1 VGESAAPAF
10 GGLGPGFSH
19 GAKPKPPPVAV
30 GWRTHRKLAP
40 GSPRLLRSLPM
51 PSNFDEAFAAVQSL
65 AKDFDAQKDFYL
77 SPKYQEAEVRK
88 EFIDKFL
95 IALGWD
101 VNHDRQ
107 KNPYEQEVK
116 IERKEHG
123 ISQRRADYAFY
134 LAPNFRDV
142 KFYIEAKK
150 PFGDIATP
158 DNYFQTIRYGW
169 NSQTPIAA
177 LFDFEQFE
185 IVDCRFKPNLETALQ
200 HNLKRFKYT
209 EYADQEKF
217 AEIYWLFSRE
227 AVAGGSL
234 EKYAEALPK
243 KRGAML
249 RGSYQSID
257 EAFLE
262 ELDAHRDALA
272 HIFKNHNPELDGDKL
287 TEATQ
292 RTLDRLV
299 FIRFL
304 EDKLIEPQNLVAR
317 FGERGGAWGD
327 FIAASRRLDGIY
339 NGIVF
344 KKNDILDSPAFK
356 VDDDQFSEIC
366 KKLSH
371 VNSAYDFNTI
381 PIHILGSIY
390 ERFLGKVIV
399 ATDKRARVEE
409 KPEVRKA
416 GGVYYTPE
424 YIVRYIVENT
434 AGKLI
439 EGKTPAQI
447 AEMRFADIACGSG
460 SFLLG
465 VYDLLIRH
473 HTKFYNENPGK
484 AKKGD
489 VMPREDGLHLS
500 LQKKRDILVNN
511 IFGVDI
517 DNQAVEVAQLSLYLK
532 LLQDETPGSTRQY
545 FLDFEQQALLP
556 TLNKNIVCGNSL
568 IGTDILSGE
577 LFEPVAE
584 RKLNPMNFEDRFPQ
598 IFRRVGRVTPCAPT
612 VGKGLPALPDELR
625 DATPGELDYTVPGV
639 PLHGSFSYKISK
651 KDKTAPPP
659 ALPVSEFEGG
669 FDAIIGNPPYIR
681 MEEFKPIK
689 NYLREHYQVHADRA
703 DIFFYFIERAIGK
716 LRDKGR
722 LGYIVSNTFTRSR
735 SGETL
740 RTFLNNSFNVETIVE
755 FGDFTPFADAEVYPL
770 ILVGNKSNARQKS
783 FDFILQECDP
793 SKIAGKYFNDILP
806 LEPSCLANKSWVFEE
821 TSTRNLRAR
830 LLNDFPPLSQKYG
843 AVSMGIKSGLNE
855 AFIINDDERSAII
868 KENPEAK
875 EIIKPYLGGE
885 DLDDWCHKW
894 QNKWMIYIPHG
905 FRISKFPAVRKRL
918 EPFRNALEA
927 RATKQNW
934 YELQQP
940 QETFADFFDKPKI
953 VYPDMSRYPKFSLD
967 TRGMYFSNTVYFIA
981 SDSLFLLGLLNS
993 SLLWFVIRGLSN
1005 ALRGGLWRF
1014 RLFSG
1019 HVEKLPIPKLDLKMP
1034 ADKARHD
1041 KLVSL
1046 VEQMLAAKPQLARAQ
1061 SDKDKDFY
1069 GNKCA
1074 ALDRQIDALV
1084 YDLYGLTPDEIK
1096 IVEGAAT

>member
-1 VGESAAPAF
+1 MLTLPNF
-10 GGLGPGFSH
+10 P
-19 GAKPKPPPVAV
+19 
-30 GWRTHRKLAP
+30 RKLTA
-40 GSPRLLRSLPM
+40 M
-51 PSNFDEAFAAVQSL
+51 PSNFDEAFAAVQTL
-65 AKDFDAQKDFYL
+65 AQDFDAQKDFYL

-142 KFYIEAKK
+142 KFYMEAKK

-169 NSQTPIAA
+169 NSQTPVAA

-209 EYADQEKF
+209 EYADREKF

-234 EKYAEALPK
+234 EKYAESLPK
-243 KRGAML
+243 KRGAAK
-249 RGSYQSID
+249 RGLSAGGDQEVD
-257 EAFLE
+257 EAFLAD
-262 ELDAHRDALA
+262 LDAHRDALA
-272 HIFKNHNPELDGDKL
+272 HIFKNHNPKLDGEKL

-344 KKNDILDSPAFK
+344 KKNDILDSPTFK
-356 VDDDQFSEIC
+356 VDDDQLSGIC

-434 AGKLI
+434 VGKLI

-500 LQKKRDILVNN
+500 LQKKREILVNN

-545 FLDFEQQALLP
+545 ILDFEQQALLP

-612 VGKGLPALPDELR
+612 AGKGLPALPDELR
-625 DATPGELDYTVPGV
+625 DAAPGELDYTVPGV
-639 PLHGSFSYKISK
+639 PLHGSFSYKKSK
-651 KDKTAPPP
+651 KDKTVPLP
-659 ALPVSEFEGG
+659 ALPESEYEGG
-669 FDAIIGNPPYIR
+669 FDAIVGNPPYVR
-681 MEEFKPIK
+681 PHNLDDVTKKYFWQHFRTFTHKSDLYCCFME
-689 NYLREHYQVHADRA
+689 NAT
-703 DIFFYFIERAIGK
+703 
-716 LRDKGR
+716 R
-722 LGYIVSNTFTRSR
+722 LLKTGGLFSYIVSQ
-735 SGETL
+735 GWL
-740 RTFLNNSFNVETIVE
+740 RLNSFQELRRFILKNYRIRQLVELPYNVFAEAQVSTGIFVFE
-755 FGDFTPFADAEVYPL
+755 KSGTSQKNQLQVIRATPV
-770 ILVGNKSNARQKS
+770 SNHAS
-783 FDFILQECDP
+783 FDTVREIPQAVFQTTFQNVFDISISPETEAIKDKMRQGVLIGANFEICFGLKTGDDEKFLHETKGLHKEDKPLLRGDDVKRYETNYKGEYVWYVPQRMRAHRQTARPGEPRRFEQPKVLVKDTSSDFAGTYEP
-793 SKIAGKYFNDILP
+793 GGFYVKDVLIVIPKEGITPNYDLRFVAGVVNSKALHFYYRTTFQTIHVQNEELASLP
-806 LEPSCLANKSWVFEE
+806 LPNI
-821 TSTRNLRAR
+821 
-830 LLNDFPPLSQKYG
+830 DF
-843 AVSMGIKSGLNE
+843 
-855 AFIINDDERSAII
+855 
-868 KENPEAK
+868 
-875 EIIKPYLGGE
+875 
-885 DLDDWCHKW
+885 
-894 QNKWMIYIPHG
+894 
-905 FRISKFPAVRKRL
+905 SK
-918 EPFRNALEA
+918 
-927 RATKQNW
+927 
-934 YELQQP
+934 
-940 QETFADFFDKPKI
+940 
-953 VYPDMSRYPKFSLD
+953 
-967 TRGMYFSNTVYFIA
+967 
-981 SDSLFLLGLLNS
+981 
-993 SLLWFVIRGLSN
+993 
-1005 ALRGGLWRF
+1005 
-1014 RLFSG
+1014 
-1019 HVEKLPIPKLDLKMP
+1019 P

-1069 GNKCA
+1069 ENKCA

-1084 YDLYGLTPDEIK
+1084 YELYGLTDDEIK
-1096 IVEGAAT
+1096 IVEGAAA

>member
-1 VGESAAPAF
+1 
-10 GGLGPGFSH
+10 
-19 GAKPKPPPVAV
+19 
-30 GWRTHRKLAP
+30 
-40 GSPRLLRSLPM
+40 M

-169 NSQTPIAA
+169 NSQTPVAA

-200 HNLKRFKYT
+200 HNLKKFKYT

-227 AVAGGSL
+227 AVAGGAL
-234 EKYAEALPK
+234 EKYAGSLPK

-249 RGSYQSID
+249 RGSYQSMD

-344 KKNDILDSPAFK
+344 KKNDILDSPTFK
-356 VDDDQFSEIC
+356 VDDDQFAKIC
-366 KKLSH
+366 ASLSH
-371 VNSAYDFNTI
+371 VNFPYDFNAI

-399 ATDKRARVEE
+399 TTGKRARVEE

-416 GGVYYTPE
+416 GGVHYTPQ
-424 YIVRYIVENT
+424 YIARYIVDNT
-434 AGKLI
+434 VGKLI
-439 EGKTPAQI
+439 AGKTPAQI

-460 SFLLG
+460 SFLLAMF
-465 VYDLLIRH
+465 DLLIRH
-473 HTKFYNENPGK
+473 HTKYYNDNPGK

-500 LQKKRDILVNN
+500 LHAKRKILVNN

-517 DNQAVEVAQLSLYLK
+517 DNQAVEVAQLS
-532 LLQDETPGSTRQY
+532 Q
-545 FLDFEQQALLP
+545 
-556 TLNKNIVCGNSL
+556 
-568 IGTDILSGE
+568 IG
-577 LFEPVAE
+577 
-584 RKLNPMNFEDRFPQ
+584 
-598 IFRRVGRVTPCAPT
+598 
-612 VGKGLPALPDELR
+612 
-625 DATPGELDYTVPGV
+625 
-639 PLHGSFSYKISK
+639 
-651 KDKTAPPP
+651 
-659 ALPVSEFEGG
+659 
-669 FDAIIGNPPYIR
+669 
-681 MEEFKPIK
+681 
-689 NYLREHYQVHADRA
+689 RA
-703 DIFFYFIERAIGK
+703 
-716 LRDKGR
+716 
-722 LGYIVSNTFTRSR
+722 
-735 SGETL
+735 
-740 RTFLNNSFNVETIVE
+740 
-755 FGDFTPFADAEVYPL
+755 
-770 ILVGNKSNARQKS
+770 
-783 FDFILQECDP
+783 
-793 SKIAGKYFNDILP
+793 
-806 LEPSCLANKSWVFEE
+806 
-821 TSTRNLRAR
+821 
-830 LLNDFPPLSQKYG
+830 
-843 AVSMGIKSGLNE
+843 
-855 AFIINDDERSAII
+855 
-868 KENPEAK
+868 
-875 EIIKPYLGGE
+875 
-885 DLDDWCHKW
+885 
-894 QNKWMIYIPHG
+894 
-905 FRISKFPAVRKRL
+905 
-918 EPFRNALEA
+918 
-927 RATKQNW
+927 
-934 YELQQP
+934 
-940 QETFADFFDKPKI
+940 
-953 VYPDMSRYPKFSLD
+953 
-967 TRGMYFSNTVYFIA
+967 
-981 SDSLFLLGLLNS
+981 
-993 SLLWFVIRGLSN
+993 
-1005 ALRGGLWRF
+1005 
-1014 RLFSG
+1014 
-1019 HVEKLPIPKLDLKMP
+1019 
-1034 ADKARHD
+1034 
-1041 KLVSL
+1041 
-1046 VEQMLAAKPQLARAQ
+1046 
-1061 SDKDKDFY
+1061 
-1069 GNKCA
+1069 
-1074 ALDRQIDALV
+1074 
-1084 YDLYGLTPDEIK
+1084 
-1096 IVEGAAT
+1096 

>member
-1 VGESAAPAF
+1 MATRNKIVEA
-10 GGLGPGFSH
+10 
-19 GAKPKPPPVAV
+19 
-30 GWRTHRKLAP
+30 LAP
-40 GSPRLLRSLPM
+40 CPSHLLRSAPM
-51 PSNFDEAFAAVQSL
+51 PATFEDAFERVKELAATFKSND
-65 AKDFDAQKDFYL
+65 KFYL
-77 SPKYQEAEVRK
+77 SQQYQEAEARRD
-88 EFIDKFL
+88 FIDKFL

-101 VNHDRQ
+101 VNHDTQ

-116 IERKEHG
+116 VERKEHG
-123 ISQRRADYAFY
+123 VSQRRADYAFY

-185 IVDCRFKPNLETALQ
+185 IVDCRFKPDLETALQ
-200 HNLKRFKYT
+200 RNLKKFHYSQ
-209 EYADQEKF
+209 YADKEKF

-234 EKYAEALPK
+234 EKYAETLPK
-243 KRGAML
+243 KRGAVQ
-249 RGSYQSID
+249 RGLLKGGWQSID
-257 EAFLE
+257 DSFLE

-272 HIFKNHNPELDGDKL
+272 HIFKNHNPKLDGEAL

-304 EDKLIEPQNLVAR
+304 EDKLIEPQYLVSK
-317 FGERGGAWGD
+317 FGERGSAWGD

-344 KKNDILDSPAFK
+344 KKNDILDSDTFK
-356 VDDDQFSEIC
+356 VDDEQFSGIC
-366 KKLSH
+366 ESLCH
-371 VNSAYDFNTI
+371 INSPYDFNAI

-434 AGKLI
+434 VGKLI
-439 EGKTPAQI
+439 EGRTPAQI

-484 AKKGD
+484 AKKGET
-489 VMPREDGLHLS
+489 VQREDGLHLS
-500 LQKKRDILVNN
+500 LHAKRKILVNN

-556 TLNKNIVCGNSL
+556 SLNKNIVCGNSL

-577 LFEPVAE
+577 LFEPVEE
-584 RKLNPMNFEDRFPQ
+584 RKLNPMDFEDRFPQ
-598 IFRRVGRVTPCAPT
+598 IFRRKSFG
-612 VGKGLPALPDELR
+612 GELR
-625 DATPGELDYTVPGV
+625 ETAVGELDYTVPGV
-639 PLHGSFSYKISK
+639 PLHGNFSYKKSK
-651 KDKTAPPP
+651 KDKAVPPP
-659 ALPVSEFEGG
+659 ALPVSGFEGG
-669 FDAIIGNPPYIR
+669 FDAIVGNPPYR
-681 MEEFKPIK
+681 MLQPHNTDEQTLA
-689 NYLREHYQVHADRA
+689 YLREHYVAADFKIEMFHLFLQRA
-703 DIFFYFIERAIGK
+703 VSLVRKDGFQSFIVPTTI
-716 LRDKGR
+716 
-722 LGYIVSNTFTRSR
+722 
-735 SGETL
+735 
-740 RTFLNNSFNVETIVE
+740 LNNVYAESLRKWLLDNCRIEQICVARGRV
-755 FGDFTPFADAEVYPL
+755 FADADVHTSV
-770 ILVGNKSNARQKS
+770 LV
-783 FDFILQECDP
+783 F
-793 SKIAGKYFNDILP
+793 
-806 LEPSCLANKSWVFEE
+806 
-821 TSTRNLRAR
+821 
-830 LLNDFPPLSQKYG
+830 
-843 AVSMGIKSGLNE
+843 
-855 AFIINDDERSAII
+855 
-868 KENPEAK
+868 
-875 EIIKPYLGGE
+875 
-885 DLDDWCHKW
+885 
-894 QNKWMIYIPHG
+894 
-905 FRISKFPAVRKRL
+905 RL
-918 EPFRNALEA
+918 ESESEKRNQNLVQTTAELSEQFA
-927 RATKQNW
+927 AKPRFTGQTK
-934 YELQQP
+934 
-940 QETFADFFDKPKI
+940 QETFSGLSGYIWNILVNERNK
-953 VYPDMSRYPKFSLD
+953 SLIFRL
-967 TRGMYFSNTVYFIA
+967 TKHFTPLKKVSAINRGLITGDREKYFSDEKKTKDHVPIIAGSDVQRYFTRKPSEFVLFKRPKTAGGCWDKEVHFAPHKLVVRQICESPTASIIQTPLAVTGNIFTVRGE
-981 SDSLFLLGLLNS
+981 SLENELFLLGIINS
-993 SLLWFVIRGLSN
+993 RLTEFFWKTMFADFKDSFPQVTIFSL
-1005 ALRGGLWRF
+1005 
-1014 RLFSG
+1014 
-1019 HVEKLPIPKLDLKMP
+1019 EQLPICVLDVSKP
-1034 ADKARHD
+1034 ADKSRHD

-1061 SDKDKDFY
+1061 SDKDKGFY
-1069 GNKCA
+1069 ENKCA

-1084 YDLYGLTPDEIK
+1084 YELYGLTPDEIK
-1096 IVEGAAT
+1096 IVDDAAAY

>member
-1 VGESAAPAF
+1 
-10 GGLGPGFSH
+10 
-19 GAKPKPPPVAV
+19 
-30 GWRTHRKLAP
+30 
-40 GSPRLLRSLPM
+40 M

-101 VNHDRQ
+101 VNHDTQ

-123 ISQRRADYAFY
+123 VSQRRADYAFH

-169 NSQTPIAA
+169 GSKTPIAA

-185 IVDCRFKPNLETALQ
+185 IVDCRFKPDLATALQ
-200 HNLKRFKYT
+200 RNLKRFKYT
-209 EYADQEKF
+209 EYADKEKF

-234 EKYAEALPK
+234 EKYAGTLPK

-262 ELDAHRDALA
+262 ELDAHRDTLA
-272 HIFKNHNPELDGDKL
+272 HIFKNSNPKLDGESL

-344 KKNDILDSPAFK
+344 KKNDLLDTPTFK
-356 VDDDQFSEIC
+356 VDDDQFAKIC
-366 KKLSH
+366 ASLSH
-371 VNSAYDFNTI
+371 VNSPYDFNAI

-416 GGVYYTPE
+416 GSVYYTPE

-434 AGKLI
+434 VGKLI
-439 EGKTPAQI
+439 AGKTPAQI

-473 HTKFYNENPGK
+473 HSKFYNENPGK

-489 VMPREDGLHLS
+489 VMKREDGLHLS

-511 IFGVDI
+511 IYGVDI

-545 FLDFEQQALLP
+545 ILDFEQQALLP
-556 TLNKNIVCGNSL
+556 SLNKNIVCGNSL
-568 IGTDILSGE
+568 VGRRVCLVYEEAHSLIPEWNSVAADGDKTATNGTARAILQGRKFGLGCLLVTQRTANVTKTILNQCNTIFAMRTFDETGKEFLSNYISLKYANKLSTLLERQAVFFGRASSCE
-577 LFEPVAE
+577 NPVMI
-584 RKLNPMNFEDRFPQ
+584 RLNDQ
-598 IFRRVGRVTPCAPT
+598 ADFRRVFREKFPPPPLLTDDVPPESSEPAQPEAP
-612 VGKGLPALPDELR
+612 P
-625 DATPGELDYTVPGV
+625 ATP
-639 PLHGSFSYKISK
+639 
-651 KDKTAPPP
+651 
-659 ALPVSEFEGG
+659 
-669 FDAIIGNPPYIR
+669 
-681 MEEFKPIK
+681 
-689 NYLREHYQVHADRA
+689 
-703 DIFFYFIERAIGK
+703 
-716 LRDKGR
+716 
-722 LGYIVSNTFTRSR
+722 
-735 SGETL
+735 
-740 RTFLNNSFNVETIVE
+740 
-755 FGDFTPFADAEVYPL
+755 
-770 ILVGNKSNARQKS
+770 
-783 FDFILQECDP
+783 
-793 SKIAGKYFNDILP
+793 
-806 LEPSCLANKSWVFEE
+806 
-821 TSTRNLRAR
+821 
-830 LLNDFPPLSQKYG
+830 
-843 AVSMGIKSGLNE
+843 
-855 AFIINDDERSAII
+855 
-868 KENPEAK
+868 
-875 EIIKPYLGGE
+875 
-885 DLDDWCHKW
+885 LDD
-894 QNKWMIYIPHG
+894 
-905 FRISKFPAVRKRL
+905 V
-918 EPFRNALEA
+918 PF
-927 RATKQNW
+927 
-934 YELQQP
+934 
-940 QETFADFFDKPKI
+940 
-953 VYPDMSRYPKFSLD
+953 
-967 TRGMYFSNTVYFIA
+967 
-981 SDSLFLLGLLNS
+981 
-993 SLLWFVIRGLSN
+993 
-1005 ALRGGLWRF
+1005 
-1014 RLFSG
+1014 
-1019 HVEKLPIPKLDLKMP
+1019 
-1034 ADKARHD
+1034 
-1041 KLVSL
+1041 
-1046 VEQMLAAKPQLARAQ
+1046 
-1061 SDKDKDFY
+1061 
-1069 GNKCA
+1069 
-1074 ALDRQIDALV
+1074 
-1084 YDLYGLTPDEIK
+1084 
-1096 IVEGAAT
+1096 

>member
-1 VGESAAPAF
+1 LPLNAELTLINFP
-10 GGLGPGFSH
+10 
-19 GAKPKPPPVAV
+19 
-30 GWRTHRKLAP
+30 RKLTA
-40 GSPRLLRSLPM
+40 M
-51 PSNFDEAFAAVQSL
+51 ASNFDEAFAAVQSL

-77 SPKYQEAEVRK
+77 SPKYQEAEARRD
-88 EFIDKFL
+88 FIDKFL

-101 VNHDRQ
+101 VNHDTQ

-116 IERKEHG
+116 VERKEHG

-142 KFYIEAKK
+142 KFYLEAKK

-169 NSQTPIAA
+169 GSKTKIAA

-185 IVDCRFKPNLETALQ
+185 IVDCRFKPDLKTALQ
-200 HNLKRFKYT
+200 RNLKKFKYT

-227 AVAGGSL
+227 AVASGSL
-234 EKYAEALPK
+234 EKYAETLPK
-243 KRGAML
+243 SRGTVQ
-249 RGSYQSID
+249 RGDID
-257 EAFLE
+257 DSFLE
-262 ELDAHRDALA
+262 DLDAYRDTLA
-272 HIFKNHNPELDGDKL
+272 HIFKNSNPKLDGEAL

-304 EDKLIEPQNLVAR
+304 EDKLIEPQHLVAR
-317 FGERGGAWGD
+317 FGERSSAWGD

-344 KKNDILDSPAFK
+344 KKNDILDSPSFK
-356 VDDDQFSEIC
+356 VDDEQFSGIC

-371 VNSAYDFNTI
+371 VNSAYDFNAI

-434 AGKLI
+434 VGKLI

-447 AEMRFADIACGSG
+447 AELRFADIACGSG

-465 VYDLLIRH
+465 VYDLLIRY
-473 HTKFYNENPGK
+473 HTKFYNENPAK

-500 LQKKRDILVNN
+500 LQKKREILVNN
-511 IFGVDI
+511 LYGVDI

-545 FLDFEQQALLP
+545 ILDFEQQALLP

-598 IFRRVGRVTPCAPT
+598 IFRRRRGDESQTSLKDKSETPH
-612 VGKGLPALPDELR
+612 VVSYDSGGGELR
-625 DATPGELDYTVPGV
+625 DAAPGELDYTVPGV
-639 PLHGSFSYKISK
+639 PLHGSFSYKKSR
-651 KDKTAPPP
+651 KDKTIPPP
-659 ALPVSEFEGG
+659 AQTESEYEGG
-669 FDAIIGNPPYIR
+669 FDAIIGNPPYLGGR
-681 MEEFKPIK
+681 EWKEEGGRRY
-689 NYLREHYQVHADRA
+689 N
-703 DIFFYFIERAIGK
+703 YFIEKYAVTEYQFDIYALFWERGIRLLKNGGRIGFITPNTWLNNQGSTK
-716 LRDKGR
+716 LRRFILEQTSVLNITDYSRIKVFAEAVVLPIVTILQKDRHPAGDVEINLPDSGSVQFSHKFPQKVWADDENKIFNIGLR
-722 LGYIVSNTFTRSR
+722 LEDVSIRTKIE
-735 SGETL
+735 GDAAALETL
-740 RTFLNNSFNVETIVE
+740 ADVKFGIKLYETGKGTPPQKPDDATNHIFEANRKLNSKFRRYLEGKDVNRYEIVWKDRWLKYGE
-755 FGDFTPFADAEVYPL
+755 NLAAP
-770 ILVGNKSNARQKS
+770 R
-783 FDFILQECDP
+783 DP
-793 SKIAGKYFNDILP
+793 NL
-806 LEPSCLANKSWVFEE
+806 FEGQ
-821 TSTRNLRAR
+821 R
-830 LLNDFPPLSQKYG
+830 LLVRRIVG
-843 AVSMGIKSGLNE
+843 
-855 AFIINDDERSAII
+855 ER
-868 KENPEAK
+868 
-875 EIIKPYLGGE
+875 L
-885 DLDDWCHKW
+885 
-894 QNKWMIYIPHG
+894 
-905 FRISKFPAVRKRL
+905 
-918 EPFRNALEA
+918 
-927 RATKQNW
+927 
-934 YELQQP
+934 
-940 QETFADFFDKPKI
+940 
-953 VYPDMSRYPKFSLD
+953 
-967 TRGMYFSNTVYFIA
+967 IA
-981 SDSLFLLGLLNS
+981 SFTEEDFVTSQLLQIVKPFDQNLSKYILALLNS
-993 SLLWFVIRGLSN
+993 SLLAYYFKKKYNRADKTFPEIRIYELAS
-1005 ALRGGLWRF
+1005 
-1014 RLFSG
+1014 
-1019 HVEKLPIPKLDLKMP
+1019 LPIRKIDLKKP
-1034 ADKARHD
+1034 IDKVRHD

-1046 VEQMLAAKPQLARAQ
+1046 VDQMLVAKPQLVRAQ

-1069 GNKCA
+1069 ENKCA

-1084 YDLYGLTPDEIK
+1084 YELYGLTPDEIK
-1096 IVEGAAT
+1096 IVENC

>member
-1 VGESAAPAF
+1 
-10 GGLGPGFSH
+10 
-19 GAKPKPPPVAV
+19 
-30 GWRTHRKLAP
+30 
-40 GSPRLLRSLPM
+40 M
-51 PSNFDEAFAAVQSL
+51 PSNFDEAFAAVKSL

-169 NSQTPIAA
+169 NSQTPVAA

-200 HNLKRFKYT
+200 HNLKKFKYT

-227 AVAGGSL
+227 AVANGSL
-234 EKYAEALPK
+234 EKYAESLPK

-249 RGSYQSID
+249 RGSYQSMD

-344 KKNDILDSPAFK
+344 KKNDILDSPTFK

-434 AGKLI
+434 VGKLI

-511 IFGVDI
+511 IYGVDI

-545 FLDFEQQALLP
+545 ILDFEQQALLP

-568 IGTDILSGE
+568 IGTDIVSGE

-598 IFRRVGRVTPCAPT
+598 IFRKVGRVTPCAPGEQAA
-612 VGKGLPALPDELR
+612 GKGLPALPDELH
-625 DATPGELDYTVPGV
+625 DAPPGQLDYTVPGV
-639 PLHGSFSYKISK
+639 PLHGSFSYKKSK
-651 KDKTAPPP
+651 KDKTIPPP
-659 ALPVSEFEGG
+659 VQPVSEYEGG
-669 FDAIIGNPPYIR
+669 FDAIVGNPPYDVMEKERGESSWPHYILAGYGKQKSNYESALGGKLNLFRFFVVR
-681 MEEFKPIK
+681 MLE
-689 NYLREHYQVHADRA
+689 LVHPGGRVGMIIPMALLA
-703 DIFFYFIERAIGK
+703 DISCAATRRHLLFNAQNILADCFPQKDNASRRVFLDAK
-716 LRDKGR
+716 LSTAVITGTKSRTIPASDAQIQVKVYPWNKFEDEFRGCLLRFPEFSQLDPVNTPVPLVDANQWAVCRKLLGLSSVVR
-722 LGYIVSNTFTRSR
+722 LGEVSDFQVTR
-735 SGETL
+735 GEINQTIF
-740 RTFLNNSFNVETIVE
+740 REFISENS
-755 FGDFTPFADAEVYPL
+755 
-770 ILVGNKSNARQKS
+770 SH
-783 FDFILQECDP
+783 
-793 SKIAGKYFNDILP
+793 
-806 LEPSCLANKSWVFEE
+806 
-821 TSTRNLRAR
+821 AR
-830 LLNDFPPLSQKYG
+830 LLKGVEVSRYG
-843 AVSMGIKSGLNE
+843 
-855 AFIINDDERSAII
+855 F
-868 KENPEAK
+868 
-875 EIIKPYLGGE
+875 
-885 DLDDWCHKW
+885 
-894 QNKWMIYIPHG
+894 NK
-905 FRISKFPAVRKRL
+905 
-918 EPFRNALEA
+918 
-927 RATKQNW
+927 
-934 YELQQP
+934 ELQQGHREWLDEKRFLKSNSERP
-940 QETFADFFDKPKI
+940 CSKKRRIATQRITGVDERLRIVAAIMDAPAYFADSTNSMVIKNGSP
-953 VYPDMSRYPKFSLD
+953 YRLEY
-967 TRGMYFSNTVYFIA
+967 
-981 SDSLFLLGLLNS
+981 LLGLLNS
-993 SLLWFVIRGLSN
+993 KLFQ
-1005 ALRGGLWRF
+1005 WRF
-1014 RLFSG
+1014 
-1019 HVEKLPIPKLDLKMP
+1019 KLTSSNNNVGTNELESMPFCKINFDDL
-1034 ADKARHD
+1034 ADKAQHTRM
-1041 KLVSL
+1041 VSL
-1046 VEQMLAAKPQLARAQ
+1046 VEQMLAAQPQLARAQ

-1069 GNKCA
+1069 ANKCA

-1084 YDLYGLTPDEIK
+1084 YELYGLTADEIK
-1096 IVEGAAT
+1096 IVEGTTK

>member
-1 VGESAAPAF
+1 M
-10 GGLGPGFSH
+10 L
-19 GAKPKPPPVAV
+19 
-30 GWRTHRKLAP
+30 
-40 GSPRLLRSLPM
+40 
-51 PSNFDEAFAAVQSL
+51 
-65 AKDFDAQKDFYL
+65 
-77 SPKYQEAEVRK
+77 
-88 EFIDKFL
+88 
-95 IALGWD
+95 
-101 VNHDRQ
+101 
-107 KNPYEQEVK
+107 
-116 IERKEHG
+116 
-123 ISQRRADYAFY
+123 Y

-185 IVDCRFKPNLETALQ
+185 IVDCRFKPDLETALQ
-200 HNLKRFKYT
+200 HNLKKFKYT

-227 AVAGGSL
+227 AVAGGAL
-234 EKYAEALPK
+234 EKYAESLPK

-249 RGSYQSID
+249 RGSYQSMD

-272 HIFKNHNPELDGDKL
+272 HIFKNHNPKLDGDKL

-344 KKNDILDSPAFK
+344 KKNDILDTPTFK
-356 VDDDQFSEIC
+356 VDDDQFSGIC

-434 AGKLI
+434 VGKLI

-500 LQKKRDILVNN
+500 LQKKREILVNN
-511 IFGVDI
+511 IYGVDI

-532 LLQDETPGSTRQY
+532 LLQDETPSSTRQY
-545 FLDFEQQALLP
+545 ILDFEQQALLP

-577 LFEPVAE
+577 LFEPVEE

-598 IFRRVGRVTPCAPT
+598 IFRRVGRVTPCARRR
-612 VGKGLPALPDELR
+612 AR
-625 DATPGELDYTVPGV
+625 DC
-639 PLHGSFSYKISK
+639 
-651 KDKTAPPP
+651 
-659 ALPVSEFEGG
+659 
-669 FDAIIGNPPYIR
+669 PPYQMNYTMPHPANWITPCPACR
-681 MEEFKPIK
+681 CMAVSVTKNPRKTKPP
-689 NYLREHYQVHADRA
+689 R
-703 DIFFYFIERAIGK
+703 
-716 LRDKGR
+716 
-722 LGYIVSNTFTRSR
+722 
-735 SGETL
+735 
-740 RTFLNNSFNVETIVE
+740 
-755 FGDFTPFADAEVYPL
+755 
-770 ILVGNKSNARQKS
+770 RQP
-783 FDFILQECDP
+783 C
-793 SKIAGKYFNDILP
+793 
-806 LEPSCLANKSWVFEE
+806 
-821 TSTRNLRAR
+821 RNLNMKAALMR
-830 LLNDFPPLSQKYG
+830 L
-843 AVSMGIKSGLNE
+843 
-855 AFIINDDERSAII
+855 SAIHR
-868 KENPEAK
+868 
-875 EIIKPYLGGE
+875 G
-885 DLDDWCHKW
+885 
-894 QNKWMIYIPHG
+894 
-905 FRISKFPAVRKRL
+905 
-918 EPFRNALEA
+918 AL
-927 RATKQNW
+927 
-934 YELQQP
+934 
-940 QETFADFFDKPKI
+940 
-953 VYPDMSRYPKFSLD
+953 
-967 TRGMYFSNTVYFIA
+967 
-981 SDSLFLLGLLNS
+981 
-993 SLLWFVIRGLSN
+993 
-1005 ALRGGLWRF
+1005 ALR
-1014 RLFSG
+1014 
-1019 HVEKLPIPKLDLKMP
+1019 
-1034 ADKARHD
+1034 
-1041 KLVSL
+1041 
-1046 VEQMLAAKPQLARAQ
+1046 MLR
-1061 SDKDKDFY
+1061 
-1069 GNKCA
+1069 
-1074 ALDRQIDALV
+1074 
-1084 YDLYGLTPDEIK
+1084 
-1096 IVEGAAT
+1096 

>member
-1 VGESAAPAF
+1 
-10 GGLGPGFSH
+10 
-19 GAKPKPPPVAV
+19 
-30 GWRTHRKLAP
+30 
-40 GSPRLLRSLPM
+40 M

-158 DNYFQTIRYGW
+158 DNYFQTICYGW
-169 NSQTPIAA
+169 GSKTPVAV

-200 HNLKRFKYT
+200 RNLK
-209 EYADQEKF
+209 KF
-217 AEIYWLFSRE
+217 HYRQYSTDKEVLAEIYWLFSRE

-234 EKYAEALPK
+234 EKYAESLPE
-243 KRGAML
+243 KRGAAK
-249 RGSYQSID
+249 RGLATGGDQEVD
-257 EAFLE
+257 EAFLAD
-262 ELDAHRDALA
+262 LDAHRDTLA
-272 HIFKNHNPELDGDKL
+272 HSFKSSNPHLDSEAL

-317 FGERGGAWGD
+317 FGKSGGAWGD

-344 KKNDILDSPAFK
+344 KKNDILDSPTFK
-356 VDDDQFSEIC
+356 VDDDQFSGIC
-366 KKLSH
+366 KTLCH
-371 VNSAYDFNTI
+371 VNSPYDFNTI

-434 AGKLI
+434 VGKLI
-439 EGKTPAQI
+439 AGKTPAQI

-473 HTKFYNENPGK
+473 HSKFYNENPGK

-489 VMPREDGLHLS
+489 VMKREDGLHLS
-500 LQKKRDILVNN
+500 LQKKREILVNN
-511 IFGVDI
+511 IYGVDI

-545 FLDFEQQALLP
+545 ILDFEQQALLP
-556 TLNKNIVCGNSL
+556 SLNKNIVCGNSL

-598 IFRRVGRVTPCAPT
+598 IFRRRRGDDSQTSLKDKSETPH
-612 VGKGLPALPDELR
+612 VVSYDSGGGELR
-625 DATPGELDYTVPGV
+625 DAPPGQLDYTVPGV
-639 PLHGSFSYKISK
+639 PLHGSFSYKKSK
-651 KDKTAPPP
+651 KDKTIPPP
-659 ALPVSEFEGG
+659 VQPESEYEGG
-669 FDAIIGNPPYIR
+669 FDAIVGNPPYDVMEKERGESSWPHYILAGYGKQKSNYESALGGKLNLFRFFVVR
-681 MEEFKPIK
+681 MLE
-689 NYLREHYQVHADRA
+689 LVHPGGRVGMIIPMALLA
-703 DIFFYFIERAIGK
+703 DISCAATRRHLLFNAQNILADCFPQKDNASRRVFLDAK
-716 LRDKGR
+716 LSTAVITGTKSRTIPASDAQIQVKVYPWNKFDDTFRECLLRFPEFSQLDPVNTPVPLVDANQWSVCRKLLGLSSVVR
-722 LGYIVSNTFTRSR
+722 LGEVSDFQVTR
-735 SGETL
+735 GEINQTIF
-740 RTFLNNSFNVETIVE
+740 REFISENS
-755 FGDFTPFADAEVYPL
+755 
-770 ILVGNKSNARQKS
+770 SH
-783 FDFILQECDP
+783 
-793 SKIAGKYFNDILP
+793 
-806 LEPSCLANKSWVFEE
+806 
-821 TSTRNLRAR
+821 AR
-830 LLNDFPPLSQKYG
+830 LLKGVEVSRYG
-843 AVSMGIKSGLNE
+843 
-855 AFIINDDERSAII
+855 F
-868 KENPEAK
+868 
-875 EIIKPYLGGE
+875 
-885 DLDDWCHKW
+885 
-894 QNKWMIYIPHG
+894 NK
-905 FRISKFPAVRKRL
+905 
-918 EPFRNALEA
+918 
-927 RATKQNW
+927 
-934 YELQQP
+934 ELQQGHREWLDEKRFLKSNSERP
-940 QETFADFFDKPKI
+940 CSKKRRIATQRITGVDERLRIVAAIMDAPAYFADSTNSI
-953 VYPDMSRYPKFSLD
+953 VIKNGSPYRLEY
-967 TRGMYFSNTVYFIA
+967 
-981 SDSLFLLGLLNS
+981 LLGLLNS
-993 SLLWFVIRGLSN
+993 KLFQ
-1005 ALRGGLWRF
+1005 WRF
-1014 RLFSG
+1014 RLTSSNNNVGTNELESMPFC
-1019 HVEKLPIPKLDLKMP
+1019 KINFDDL
-1034 ADKARHD
+1034 ADKAQHTRM
-1041 KLVSL
+1041 VSL

-1069 GNKCA
+1069 TNRCDG
-1074 ALDRQIDALV
+1074 LDRQIDALV
-1084 YDLYGLTPDEIK
+1084 YDLYALTPAEIK
-1096 IVEGAAT
+1096 IVEGVAK